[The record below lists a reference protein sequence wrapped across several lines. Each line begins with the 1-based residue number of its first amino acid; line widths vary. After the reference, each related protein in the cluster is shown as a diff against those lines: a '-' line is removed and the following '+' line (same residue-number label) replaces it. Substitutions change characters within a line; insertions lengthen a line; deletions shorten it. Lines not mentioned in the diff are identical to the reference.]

1 MVSGGSASGRQ
12 RGTIQTLS
20 LAWGG
25 RRGETEEK
33 AREAR
38 EKGARAMEIRV
49 EEIHSGW
56 ANGFVRAFVSFLFF
70 EVLHPL
76 PFLSTSDA

>member
-25 RRGETEEK
+25 MKGETEEK

-38 EKGARAMEIRV
+38 GKEARATEVRV
-49 EEIHSGW
+49 GEIHSGW
-56 ANGFVRAFVSFLFF
+56 ASGFVRAFVSFLFF
-70 EVLHPL
+70 GVLHPL